1 MLFGKMS
8 RIMKGNRTPKSLNV
22 ALISAVIDG
31 QTIAKWIS
39 AGEDV
44 NHKDD
49 SDWTAVSDHK
59 ETVTYILN
67 AGGANNFI
75 DNSR

>member
-1 MLFGKMS
+1 
-8 RIMKGNRTPKSLNV
+8 MKRNRTPKSLNV

-39 AGEDV
+39 AGADV

-49 SDWTAVSDHK
+49 SDWAAESDHK

-67 AGGANNFI
+67 AGVANNFI
-75 DNSR
+75 DNNSR

>member
-1 MLFGKMS
+1 M
-8 RIMKGNRTPKSLNV
+8 
-22 ALISAVIDG
+22 
-31 QTIAKWIS
+31 KWIS
-39 AGEDV
+39 AGVDV

-67 AGGANNFI
+67 AGVTNNFI